1 MSNNADHPDNLNGY
15 GIPDFSVALNLLH
28 VEDTFVQKE
37 EIIMAYPNPAK
48 GNIHIAMKE
57 GYQAELSIYDMMGRQ
72 LKSYH
77 FNGLNHTTLEHY
89 LNSLGAGVYFIKA
102 NSELGS
108 QTLKLVL
115 TK

>member
-1 MSNNADHPDNLNGY
+1 M
-15 GIPDFSVALNLLH
+15 
-28 VEDTFVQKE
+28 EDTFVQKE

-48 GNIHIAMKE
+48 GNVHIAMKE
-57 GYQAELSIYDMMGRQ
+57 GYQAELSIYDIMGRQ
-72 LKSYH
+72 LYNYH
-77 FNGLNHTTLEHY
+77 FNGLNHTTLENY
-89 LNSLGAGVYFIKA
+89 LNGLGSGVYFIKA